1 MRPGSTWYLAF
12 AVFAAA
18 LGLFS
23 GQPIERCWGIWAA
36 AGYLAAV
43 AILAATRTDTAAA
56 FVALACATVG
66 PLAWQATVGLPNLT
80 GEGSLTVVRQAGAQ
94 LLRHGTPYLPTAGLS
109 HVLAYDPYEPLMA
122 VFGLPN
128 AAGLS
133 GWGGNPRLWLTLLGA
148 AGVYLAFRIPGQT
161 RAAALRSAAFAMAS
175 PVLSLQVATGGTDI
189 PVMALLCV
197 ALALTVRGPDA
208 RASRRAGVT
217 VGVACALKVTAWP
230 AVGVLAALLAAR
242 REPKAA
248 AGFALVSVL
257 TAVAAMAASAPA
269 ALRAPGSTLQNAVLF
284 PLGLTRHRTPAASPL
299 PGHLLATAGPAGEWA
314 AIALLAAAAA
324 AFAVS
329 LVLRPPRTTRA
340 ATRRLAAG
348 LTVFFTLAPAT
359 RWGYYAYPLALLG
372 WLALTHPDDACS
384 YSSERAVVTPPE
396 SSFASSDAAS
406 ASPAPGPADSATA
419 SAASAT
425 AWPDDAPAT
434 SRRDGTETTA
444 GRSGRRWASTNQ
456 TAPASVMMIA
466 IYMFS
471 RRPKK
476 YLEESIRTDSS
487 KMRNAE

>member
-23 GQPIERCWGIWAA
+23 GQPIERCWGTWAA
-36 AGYLAAV
+36 AGYLAAAV
-43 AILAATRTDTAAA
+43 ILAATRTDTAAA

-66 PLAWQATVGLPNLT
+66 PLAWQATVGLPSLT

-128 AAGLS
+128 AAGLV
-133 GWGGNPRLWLTLLGA
+133 GWAGNPRLWLALVGA

-175 PVLSLQVATGGTDI
+175 PVLSLQVATGETDI
-189 PVMALLCV
+189 PVMVLLCV
-197 ALALTVRGPDA
+197 ALALTARAPTA

-230 AVGVLAALLAAR
+230 AAGVLAAMLAAR

-248 AGFALVSVL
+248 AGFALVSAL

-269 ALRAPGSTLQNAVLF
+269 APRAPGSTLQNAVLF

-314 AIALLAAAAA
+314 AIALLTAATV

-348 LTVFFTLAPAT
+348 LAVFFTLAPAT

-372 WLALTHPDDACS
+372 WLALTRP
-384 YSSERAVVTPPE
+384 YSSERAVVTSPE
-396 SSFASSDAAS
+396 SSFTSAVAAGASSV
-406 ASPAPGPADSATA
+406 PAE
-419 SAASAT
+419 AASAT
-425 AWPDDAPAT
+425 AWPDDASAT
-434 SRRDGTETTA
+434 SARDGTETTA
-444 GRSGRRWASTNQ
+444 GRSGRRWAPANQ
-456 TAPASVMMIA
+456 TSPASVMMSA
-466 IYMFS
+466 IYRFS

-476 YLEESIRTDSS
+476 YSEESIRTDSS